1 MLLEPLA
8 DDTLIQLNERQAIP
22 HAAASHKDVQFL
34 VNVVRE
40 YHLLDDLWNGDE
52 LAELFIVEQQQCHL
66 VGAVAQRIHEI
77 YHIP

>member
-40 YHLLDDLWNGDE
+40 YHLLDDL
-52 LAELFIVEQQQCHL
+52 
-66 VGAVAQRIHEI
+66 
-77 YHIP
+77 